1 MKYMDFNN
9 FKNYFNK
16 IENFAQKND
25 EFSFKVLFN
34 DFDKNIIYNDNIFK
48 FKNYIKKCLYK
59 MEIYYENDLLFQTDQ
74 LNMKCLNAFY
84 ELIKNEINRLT
95 LEKDYKYYYLYIKK
109 KLYRKLKLIYDS
121 YKKSL
126 EKIINEKQIVVLNK
140 FIKNIMYEYS
150 TKVNVLKKYNVLNK
164 ELTSYD
170 DLLYINLYNTDD
182 INSVLYEIDKNNKTY
197 NKILLPNKLIIKETN
212 KNINFQSKHYIN
224 DNIVDFKNT
233 INIIINKNGKIQK
246 ILINCK
252 KNIKYYN
259 IIIDYIKNYN
269 ILKLFIHL
277 IKKGIR

>member
-109 KLYRKLKLIYDS
+109 KLYRKLKSIYDS

-150 TKVNVLKKYNVLNK
+150 TKVNGLKKYNVLNK